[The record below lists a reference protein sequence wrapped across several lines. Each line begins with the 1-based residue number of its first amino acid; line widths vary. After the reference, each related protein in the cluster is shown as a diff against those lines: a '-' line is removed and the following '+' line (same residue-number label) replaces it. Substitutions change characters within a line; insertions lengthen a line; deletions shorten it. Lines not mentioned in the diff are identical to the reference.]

1 MKKLLWV
8 EEEAD
13 SSMVEFFIL
22 FESVEY
28 FDLTIA
34 KTATEAKYYLDLDK
48 AKYDLIIMDIRI
60 PPGSD
65 NFWENEYLK
74 GERSLPKERLGIA
87 VISDYFSNNV
97 NEEEKSRWMIFTI
110 EPFWTVKNA
119 LEDLSLNWFEE
130 GKNYFEKINY
140 RFPED
145 FLIEI
150 ERKIQ

>member
-1 MKKLLWV
+1 
-8 EEEAD
+8 
-13 SSMVEFFIL
+13 MVEFFIL